1 MICKK
6 CGEELPVGAEVCPK
20 CGAPVE
26 RRKLTPEDEARIQA
40 AIPALKE
47 ALMLNKITSDTT
59 LSDEER
65 IKAAVPV
72 LREALRRNFQQ
83 GWRCKVCGHNNPRSA
98 VSCVKCGRNRIR
110 TEKLTPGEYDPA
122 NMPKPEPQ
130 EEIVRYVKAEEPK
143 QEEPKQNAQ
152 NNPQTPIVYNYV
164 YPAGGAVYG
173 AYSQDTIG
181 GNTITTP
188 YIASSKRYSKTEERQ
203 DKTVNRILALILLL
217 LSGAFIFLLLVGFPI
232 MTFKEA
238 GMTKPYAVGFQLLEA
253 AIYALSGGTLAG
265 AGAAGGIKYTWTD
278 AWRMPFYI
286 DGVGLNFGRLV
297 YVLSTVLL
305 CVILLF
311 AVMMFIMN
319 IVRLATGR
327 IKSKGKSK
335 CHGIM
340 LTTLILTIVL
350 IIAIIVGG
358 TFIPQDAS
366 RYPAQ
371 CGAIDGLSAG
381 IGLYLAAIVA
391 LAMFIIG
398 FFTRKVRRVNV
409 IDNSSNDTQA

>member
-6 CGEELPVGAEVCPK
+6 CGEELPVGAERCPK
-20 CGAPVE
+20 CDTPVE

-47 ALMLNKITSDTT
+47 ALMLNKITSDTS

-83 GWRCKVCGHNNPRSA
+83 GWRCKVCGHQNPRSA

-130 EEIVRYVKAEEPK
+130 EEIVRYVQAPGAK
-143 QEEPKQNAQ
+143 QEEQKPAQ
-152 NNPQTPIVYNYV
+152 QQNPQTPIVYNYV

-173 AYSQDTIG
+173 YAQDTIG
-181 GNTITTP
+181 GNTVATP
-188 YIASSKRYSKTEERQ
+188 YIAPSKRYTREDEKH
-203 DKTVNRILALILLL
+203 DKMVNRILALCLML
-217 LSGAFIFLLLVGFPI
+217 LSAGLIFLLLVGFPL
-232 MTFKEA
+232 MTFTEA
-238 GMTKPYAVGFQLLEA
+238 GMTKPYTNGYQLIDA
-253 AIYALSGGTLAG
+253 AIYALSGGTLAA
-265 AGAAGGIKYTWTD
+265 AGAAGGIKWCFVD
-278 AWRMPFYI
+278 AWRNPFII
-286 DGVGLNFGRLV
+286 DGVGINLGRLF
-297 YVLSTVLL
+297 YVVSTVLL
-305 CVILLF
+305 FVVLLF

-319 IVRLATGR
+319 IVRLVTGK
-327 IKSKGKSK
+327 IKSNGKSK

-340 LTTLILTIVL
+340 LTTFILLVVMTLVV
-350 IIAIIVGG
+350 IIVGK
-358 TFIPQDAS
+358 FIPQDAS
-366 RYPAQ
+366 VYPAQ
-371 CGAIDGLSAG
+371 FGSIDGLTAG

-391 LAMFIIG
+391 LAMFILG
-398 FFTRKVRRVNV
+398 FFTKKVRRVNV
-409 IDNSSNDTQA
+409 IDTNDTQA